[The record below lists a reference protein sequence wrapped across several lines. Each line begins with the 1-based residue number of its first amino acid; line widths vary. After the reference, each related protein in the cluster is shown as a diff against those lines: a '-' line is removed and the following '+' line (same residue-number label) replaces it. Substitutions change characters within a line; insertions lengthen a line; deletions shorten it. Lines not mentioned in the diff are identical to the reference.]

1 MESVSP
7 KVRVGVQGLGR
18 ATETARSWS
27 ALKGIRRVSFQFDT
41 STEEPDTGLGDEN
54 TTATALGDGA
64 TYISLNTSQEL
75 LNHQACYAHQKG

>member
-27 ALKGIRRVSFQFDT
+27 ALKGIRRLSFQFDT
-41 STEEPDTGLGDEN
+41 SPEEPDTSLGDEK

-64 TYISLNTSQEL
+64 TSISLNNAPERLAAIEL
-75 LNHQACYAHQKG
+75 V